1 MLRIYPVV
9 LELIREVRPLVEAL
23 ERRDA
28 DLARQCRR
36 ALCSVPL
43 NLSEGSVSQGG
54 NRRARYFNA
63 AGVACASHFTCF
75 ETACAFGYLEPLPD
89 ATFDRFQHVLAT
101 LLLVWFAESDCAG
114 LTDGPARVS
123 FTGSRRR
130 RRPGCRR
137 PDRMRASPVDRD
149 RSCSR
154 TRLRFRSTPAPRAWI
169 RARCSSERF
178 GSCLGYGCL
187 RRCSKERLQEHVCIA
202 ERDRDRADR
211 APRSKDENHE

>member
-63 AGVACASHFTCF
+63 LGSLRESLTCF

-101 LLLVWFAESDCAG
+101 LLRLV
-114 LTDGPARVS
+114 R
-123 FTGSRRR
+123 
-130 RRPGCRR
+130 
-137 PDRMRASPVDRD
+137 
-149 RSCSR
+149 
-154 TRLRFRSTPAPRAWI
+154 
-169 RARCSSERF
+169 
-178 GSCLGYGCL
+178 
-187 RRCSKERLQEHVCIA
+187 
-202 ERDRDRADR
+202 
-211 APRSKDENHE
+211 